1 MFTCAKCVLKLLLW
15 YYMYFNTAPSCLSQT
30 QCAAASVVRKTVTTT
45 HFYAFMFM
53 QENRWSLK
61 CIIQLWTLASLSSS
75 SGIMQTA
82 LLLVFC
88 QGIRVCCSTMYYC
101 SSHGKYWLFWRLC
114 LRIFEQFIIIIYPL
128 TARVVGAPQM
138 ILQTVFSIFPCSPLP
153 SGTCWTPGLSIP
165 WCLPT
170 SSSVCLVFFPISLC
184 LARWFC
190 RTWWTGNMTIP
201 LQFASLYGR
210 QVFVWSNCLLDL
222 GKDFLVGNMVFV
234 WDV

>member
-1 MFTCAKCVLKLLLW
+1 MVDLTIICTGSGTYSHSAAVHINLCSSCRAVIWYFKKNLIFIEPRLHFNASTLISARVNIHNVCVPCWWMFTCAKCVLKLLLW
-15 YYMYFNTAPSCLSQT
+15 YSMYFHTAPSSLSQT

-153 SGTCWTPGLSIP
+153 SGTWRTPGLSIP
-165 WCLPT
+165 
-170 SSSVCLVFFPISLC
+170 
-184 LARWFC
+184 
-190 RTWWTGNMTIP
+190 
-201 LQFASLYGR
+201 
-210 QVFVWSNCLLDL
+210 
-222 GKDFLVGNMVFV
+222 
-234 WDV
+234 